1 MADTS
6 LTKEQL
12 DTLKKMNGKGLKS
25 ASAVLSNMLGS
36 NFFAKIKDSAV
47 SEDINCAE
55 CIPGIVVCLEFSGSL
70 YGKAVLVLKNN
81 DVRSILSILMG
92 DVFSDENSSGLDEL
106 ASGTVSEIVSQMAAA
121 YSAAFSASAGK
132 NVAVTVSKVHGFAD
146 ERLVREEVFSDG
158 GEEILV
164 SKCSLNIS
172 MSGEST
178 WFALSSCTLVK
189 SFIKLLRI
197 RSASGDRNRS
207 AVRKSEGN
215 PMFPYGFADSGL
227 YDGGDELDI
236 RPAQFPNFSENPTQ
250 PTGIPLVEQDSRLV
264 MKVPLD
270 ITIEIGKTKRKM
282 SEILDFE
289 EGSVITLDKQA
300 GAPVDLVVNNQLVAK
315 GDVVV
320 IDENFAVRITEI
332 VASGL
337 GEKKA
342 AMHKDN

>member
-1 MADTS
+1 MAGTS

-12 DTLKKMNGKGLKS
+12 DTFKKLNGKGLKS
-25 ASAVLSNMLGS
+25 ASAILSNMIGS
-36 NFFAKIKDSAV
+36 SFSAKIKESAV
-47 SEDINCAE
+47 SENINCTE
-55 CIPGIVVCLEFSGSL
+55 CIPGIVICLEFSGGL
-70 YGKAVLVLKNN
+70 YGKAVLVLKND
-81 DVRSILSILMG
+81 DVMSILNTLMS
-92 DVFSDENSSGLDEL
+92 DVFSDENGFELDEF
-106 ASGTVSEIVSQMAAA
+106 AANTVSEIVSKMAAA
-121 YSAAFSASAGK
+121 YSMAFSAAAGK
-132 NVAVTVSKVHGFAD
+132 NVMAAVSRVHGFAD
-146 ERLVREEVFSDG
+146 DKLIREEIFSDG

-164 SKCSLNIS
+164 SRCSLNIN
-172 MSGEST
+172 MEGEST

-207 AVRKSEGN
+207 SVRKSEGQ
-215 PMFPYGFADSGL
+215 PMYPYSFSDSGL

-250 PTGIPLVEQDSRLV
+250 PSGVPLVEQDSRLV

-270 ITIEIGKTKRKM
+270 VTIEIGKTKRKM

-300 GAPVDLVVNNQLVAK
+300 GAPVDLVVNNKLIAK

-337 GEKKA
+337 SEKKA
-342 AMHKDN
+342 AMQKDS